1 MTPTTPS
8 GADPSAG
15 TRLSTQDPPPEVSGS
30 PDPPGTGDREPREG
44 RTGTVACPKTPG
56 GRRRPEDLPPVARY
70 ALCAGILV
78 AAYLLP
84 WIDRVPVIGPQIR
97 TQGIDW
103 PSALFNMSYF
113 VLLAL
118 GLNVVVGFAGL
129 LDLGYVG
136 FFAIGAYTVA
146 VLASPD
152 SDIDRGWPWL
162 ACVPV
167 AIGVC
172 LLSGVLL
179 GWPTLRLRGD
189 YLAIVT
195 LGFAEIIRV
204 FADSSSLLRGDR
216 GLGSIPHP
224 PGTWSDGSPIFSVR
238 DATPYYWLGLTLIVL
253 MVLAVGNLKRS
264 RVGRS
269 WLAIREDEEV
279 AELMGVR
286 TVRFKLWA
294 FAIGAAI
301 GGFGGVM
308 FAGEQGFLN
317 SATFQLMFSV
327 LVLAGV
333 VMGGSGSIPGA
344 ILGGALISYIPD
356 RLRGV
361 EIAGT
366 DAFEYRYLI
375 FGLMIIIIMI
385 FRPQGL
391 LPDRRRSTIPQ
402 ETQVEEQT

>member
-8 GADPSAG
+8 GADPSTG
-15 TRLSTQDPPPEVSGS
+15 ERLSTQDPPLLVERSGEGET
-30 PDPPGTGDREPREG
+30 PRREPEG
-44 RTGTVACPKTPG
+44 GSSPRGP
-56 GRRRPEDLPPVARY
+56 RRRRELADLPPVVRY
-70 ALCAGILV
+70 AICAGILG

-84 WIDRVPVIGPQIR
+84 WVGRVPVIGPQIQ

-136 FFAIGAYTVA
+136 FFAVGAYTVA

-152 SDIDRGWPWL
+152 SDLDQRWPWL

-172 LLSGVLL
+172 LFSGLLL

-224 PGTWSDGSPIFSVR
+224 PGNWSDGSPIFSVR

-253 MVLAVGNLKRS
+253 MVLAVRNLKAS

-269 WLAIREDEEV
+269 WLAIREDEEA

-301 GGFGGVM
+301 GGFGGVL

-361 EIAGT
+361 QIAGT
-366 DAFEYRYLI
+366 DAFEYRFLI

-391 LPDRRRSTIPQ
+391 LPDRRRVATTQDQ
-402 ETQVEEQT
+402 EER